1 MTVVGQKEELHVTTL
16 EVEGRS
22 FDVSIEV
29 ENDGVE
35 HVGHLWFT
43 DEAWDDDGVR
53 DHGSIPG
60 HSADDVLRFARDL
73 SSNDL
78 TLRLARARAEQ
89 RRFHGLR
96 TLTEQV
102 LENIRHLNKVAT
114 SMRAGLL
121 EVTEAAEEIDSTER
135 QLHEMI
141 DQVRLFAGVVAT
153 QPGS

>member
-1 MTVVGQKEELHVTTL
+1 MTSVGQKEELHVTSL
-16 EVEGRS
+16 DVDGRS
-22 FDVSIEV
+22 FNVSIEV
-29 ENDGVE
+29 VNDGIE

-43 DEAWDDDGVR
+43 DEAWEDDGIR
-53 DHGSIPG
+53 DQGAIPG
-60 HSADDVLRFARDL
+60 QSADDVLRYARELSESDL
-73 SSNDL
+73 Q
-78 TLRLARARAEQ
+78 LRFARARSDQ
-89 RRFHGLR
+89 RRFHSLR
-96 TLTEQV
+96 MLTEQV

-141 DQVRLFAGVVAT
+141 DQVRLYAGVVA